1 MMQNNFSDFENVSQE
16 ILAANDA
23 ILTTTMV
30 LGIVGNTLTIVTILK
45 TKQLRSPMNISLV
58 SLALADLFACVVVIP
73 LRLCVYK
80 AAMDGPRL
88 RSICQSL
95 VFLKS
100 LCDYSE
106 PCLLV
111 ATSYERYQA
120 IAKPFESRNK
130 QRRIIVIAVLTVLLC
145 AGFASVSVTNFHDG
159 ALIFPCHADD
169 EASHTLVFRETMVS
183 LPFGICCILLVL
195 IFYILMIKTLHV
207 HSQTMGKKT
216 RPLKDRLGFKNKVQ
230 PSNEATTESKETKD
244 VPNKTKVSKGDSQ
257 NLSLIVDKGSTGLKS
272 DTMTENPALSSH
284 SSNVPQARSQ
294 TDLTG
299 DIDSCTLIA
308 TEGKKDPTKTN
319 TSTEMQ
325 TRRLSFF
332 RTRDYIFKSKEN
344 KEASFS
350 TPSRKV
356 SRKHTTRS
364 YDDRVKLSGTGDENH
379 TLETCRN
386 SLNNHARL
394 LKKSNSFDPQF
405 SSSGHQESN
414 KYDKTEKFYNQSF
427 KGSSSTNS
435 SDLLTFDGSETN
447 AQTGSI
453 NPSANKLDSS
463 VNIQETSAG
472 TMSESIVKEPKIRD
486 IQYDDNMS
494 QMSQVTDDHKVPTD
508 QLSSDRKGIEVCVR
522 HTAAESLVNIE
533 VSQNSSEEPFLG
545 SMDRRPE
552 MCSNEQESQVNN
564 VNVTSNNEPEKERD
578 NHNSCLHSGDST
590 QETQNTNIQSTQ
602 NANIRERNVST
613 VNNIDIVDF
622 DGTVHKNVLVEGPV
636 CGAVCVMNSSNK
648 MAGRRKVEM
657 RAAKRIA
664 FLIGSF
670 ASLWL
675 LLPITSLVVSRKDY
689 IVLKD
694 VQTLVLTA
702 SLSST
707 TVIVNP
713 FLNFLLNKQMRS
725 AAVTWIKRL
734 LNKFKRNI

>member
-30 LGIVGNTLTIVTILK
+30 FGIVGNTLTIVTILK

-73 LRLCVYK
+73 LRLCVYNTTV
-80 AAMDGPRL
+80 DGPRL

-130 QRRIIVIAVLTVLLC
+130 QRRITVIAALTVLLC

-169 EASHTLVFRETMVS
+169 IASHTMVFRETMVS
-183 LPFGICCILLVL
+183 LPFGICCILFVL
-195 IFYILMIKTLHV
+195 IFYILMIKTLHG

-216 RPLKDRLGFKNKVQ
+216 HPLNDRLGFKNKVQ
-230 PSNEATTESKETKD
+230 PSNQDTTENKKTKHVRSKTKD
-244 VPNKTKVSKGDSQ
+244 SKGDDE
-257 NLSLIVDKGSTGLKS
+257 NLSPMVDKGSAGFKI
-272 DTMTENPALSSH
+272 DTITANSALSSH
-284 SSNVPQARSQ
+284 SSNVPKASSQRS
-294 TDLTG
+294 LTG

-308 TEGKKDPTKTN
+308 AEGKKDLSKTN
-319 TSTEMQ
+319 TTTANQ
-325 TRRLSFF
+325 TRRLSFL
-332 RTRDYIFKSKEN
+332 RTRDYIFTSKEN

-350 TPSRKV
+350 TSSRKL
-356 SRKHTTRS
+356 SRKPTSRS
-364 YDDRVKLSGTGDENH
+364 YDDRIKLSGIGDENH

-386 SLNNHARL
+386 SLNNHERL

-405 SSSGHQESN
+405 SSSAHQESN
-414 KYDKTEKFYNQSF
+414 KYDKTEQFYNQSF
-427 KGSSSTNS
+427 KVSSSTNS

-447 AQTGSI
+447 ARTGSI
-453 NPSANKLDSS
+453 NPYANKLDGS
-463 VNIQETSAG
+463 VNIQETSVG
-472 TMSESIVKEPKIRD
+472 TMSEIIVREPEIRD
-486 IQYDDNMS
+486 IQYDDSMS
-494 QMSQVTDDHKVPTD
+494 QMSQITDDHKVPTD
-508 QLSSDRKGIEVCVR
+508 QLSSDRKSIEVCVKY
-522 HTAAESLVNIE
+522 AAVESLVNTE

-545 SMDRRPE
+545 SMDTRPE
-552 MCSNEQESQVNN
+552 MCLNEQESQVNS
-564 VNVTSNNEPEKERD
+564 VNVTSTNEAEKEND
-578 NHNSCLHSGDST
+578 NHNSCLHSCDTS
-590 QETQNTNIQSTQ
+590 QETQNTNLHDTQ
-602 NANIRERNVST
+602 NVDVRERNVST
-613 VNNIDIVDF
+613 VNNIDIVEF

-636 CGAVCVMNSSNK
+636 CGAVCVMNPSNK

-675 LLPITSLVVSRKDY
+675 LLPIASLVVSRKDY

-702 SLSST
+702 SFSST
-707 TVIVNP
+707 TVSVNP
-713 FLNFLLNKQMRS
+713 FLNFLLNKQLRT
-725 AAVTWIKRL
+725 AAITCMKRL
-734 LNKFKRNI
+734 LNKFKRKI